1 MLAVRVEI
9 EGRVC
14 EVVATGAGPVVV
26 GPQGR

>member
-9 EGRVC
+9 EGSVC
-14 EVVATGAGPVVV
+14 EDVATGAGPAVV